1 MSRKLQVAGVAGVPL
16 VAALLVAAPTAAAS
30 ASPVPFVASISGVGG
45 FSSPSSVYFQ
55 GSGISLLMG
64 KVTDAGTATDFSPAT
79 TCTAGGINNL
89 HTELLTAADGSTLT
103 IVSHDVACWVSPTR
117 IYCADCPYSVAAGT
131 GRFADATGKGEL
143 NGYLDLATGT
153 FAGRYTGTLSF

>member
-1 MSRKLQVAGVAGVPL
+1 MSRKLQIAGVAGLPL
-16 VAALLVAAPTAAAS
+16 IAALLVAAPTVAAS
-30 ASPVPFVASISGVGG
+30 SAPVPFAVSISGVGG

-55 GSGISLLMG
+55 GSGISLVMG

-79 TCTAGGINNL
+79 TCSGGGINNV

-117 IYCADCPYSVAAGT
+117 VYCAHCPYSVAAGT
-131 GRFADATGKGEL
+131 GRFADATGTGEL
-143 NGYLDLATGT
+143 NGYLELASGT
-153 FAGRYTGTLSF
+153 FAGTYIGTISF